1 MADVVWVYAEIVD
14 DKITA
19 TTLEMLAK
27 AAEAGKAEAILL
39 GPAPADAA
47 QTLAKHGASKIYHCA
62 DPVYREYLTLPA
74 AETVAGLI
82 QKHQPAVLLCA
93 SSYAGRDLV
102 ANLSARLDCGAIS
115 DVGDFQLKDGSV
127 EATIPALGASYQNTS
142 TLVSPGTKLLLVR
155 PKSFEPKVNEQP
167 VVVEEVAAAS
177 DETLRKVHV
186 KERVVVKREGPQL
199 EGAKMVVAGGR
210 GLKGEENFAMLK
222 DLAELLGG
230 AVGASRAAV
239 DAGWVPYAMQIGQTG
254 KTVSLRHLRRRA
266 ASLRHENLQDHH
278 LDQQRSRSADLSIL
292 RLRRRRRRL
301 QSDPPAHRRIEEA
314 QRRVILSPKLV
325 THPFS
330 LLSNYFVGS
339 DQNVGRNRHADL
351 LRGLQ
356 ADHELQLYG
365 TFHRYFTRLTPL

>member
-1 MADVVWVYAEIVD
+1 MADVIWVFAEIVD

-27 AAEAGKAEAILL
+27 AAEAEKAEAILL

-199 EGAKMVVAGGR
+199 EGAKTVVAGGR

-254 KTVSLRHLRRRA
+254 KTVKPDIYFACGISGAVQHL
-266 ASLRHENLQDHH
+266 SGMKT
-278 LDQQRSRSADLSIL
+278 SKTIISINKDPEAPIF
-292 RLRRRRRRL
+292 
-301 QSDPPAHRRIEEA
+301 QYSDFGVVGDVFKVIPQLIEELKKRKGA
-314 QRRVILSPKLV
+314 
-325 THPFS
+325 
-330 LLSNYFVGS
+330 
-339 DQNVGRNRHADL
+339 
-351 LRGLQ
+351 
-356 ADHELQLYG
+356 
-365 TFHRYFTRLTPL
+365 